1 MIDVLES
8 GIDSSGIDIF
18 PYMRTLLEW
27 LEVKIA

>member
-8 GIDSSGIDIF
+8 GIDSSGDIF